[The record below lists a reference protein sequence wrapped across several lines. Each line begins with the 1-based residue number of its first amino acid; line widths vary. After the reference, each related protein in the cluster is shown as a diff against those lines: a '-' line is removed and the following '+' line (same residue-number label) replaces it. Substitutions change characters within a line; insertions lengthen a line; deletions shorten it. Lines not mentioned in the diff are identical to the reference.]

1 MAQNKNIH
9 PYISTKIN
17 HIAIYKTIISFILP
31 EFVQLYFLFI
41 ANKVKKFII
50 SFVSNAPLLYLCAQT
65 KKLSQ
70 NGTTAYTF

>member
-1 MAQNKNIH
+1 M
-9 PYISTKIN
+9 S
-17 HIAIYKTIISFILP
+17 

>member
-9 PYISTKIN
+9 PHINIKIK
-17 HIAIYKTIISFILP
+17 HIETNKTIYTFILS

-41 ANKVKKFII
+41 ANQVKKFII